1 MKQIQETFA
10 LLSIYLIAI
19 GLIANAAVAHYQITE
34 NAEAIETIESN
45 ADDLEGKNRDAL
57 ELLRVIETDV
67 KWLKRRIGETISKRN
82 PEN

>member
-19 GLIANAAVAHYQITE
+19 GLIATAAVAHYQITE

-67 KWLKRRIGETISKRN
+67 KWLKRRIGETIAKRN